1 MSIRKLF
8 GSTDQSR
15 NYLSDA
21 TEQEAFE
28 DVESVRNVNQ
38 LKLKQDTFVPHI
50 DYSKPENFAKFG
62 SAYLYYKSAI
72 ERITDFYPYD
82 GSDAEINQFYN
93 NSLDIEKYIFN
104 NLYPRTNGH
113 IIMSSDEWGTLSGSL
128 QSGYGLPSTLEY
140 IDFQGGPHTIYD
152 GSQNTPKLF
161 RDPYSSKLQFS
172 NLYET
177 DLYVSAS
184 LPAGYGTGSRE
195 SNLKADFDKGVTIE
209 FWAKTGSL
217 DLALTNKQVLVD
229 IWNNELSS
237 SANGGAE
244 GANPNPHYGRIT
256 VTFNGISAG
265 VPFNITAQSGAT
277 GIFEQTIGTDIKVD
291 TFDDWK
297 HYAFVIQNTASNFV
311 TTLYVDGRV
320 NDINT
325 VASTTINEINSK
337 NMVARL
343 GALLTA
349 PSGAA
354 DSAQKVENMVGAG
367 KLSGSVDEFRYWKV
381 ARSGKDIGKN
391 WFTQVRGGTNTDIAN
406 TTLGVYYKFNEGI
419 AGNSTTDSSVLD
431 YSGRLSNG
439 TWTGYSSTS
448 RNTGSAMIEASAST
462 QEYLDPIIYST
473 NSEVSTLKEN
483 LLSSGSYH
491 DNQNNS
497 SFKDLVPSWVIEDDE
512 LSETNNLNVISHIM
526 GAYFDKL
533 HSYISAIPEFKNN
546 VYTSGAY
553 TPLPFAQHLPQSLGL
568 YTPETFIDADVM
580 EKFLNRDDTTLFEGD
595 LTETKNLIYLNLYNN
610 IAHIYK
616 AKGTEKAVRN
626 ILRCF
631 HVGEQLVKL
640 NAYSNNN
647 IYTLANNL
655 QQTTL
660 KKKYL
665 NLNDRNS
672 AAGIVYEATSS
683 GDSET
688 RGYISGSGPLGYEDR
703 YGMTLEADVEFPY
716 YLLDSEDTVDRDPI
730 KVSLFGIYSASVD
743 NGSDPTFFATDDVNF
758 QVFARR
764 PDLRSRNVYFLLTS
778 SLTPFPIPEL
788 TSSIFY
794 NAYDNQQWNF
804 SVRLKPNNFPVTDMV
819 TGSTGYTYDVI
830 FKGINTELG
839 YVKESF
845 YLTSSIS
852 NAAGKALLNAS
863 KRVYAGAQ
871 RTNMTGTLLAPSDVR
886 VGGVR
891 YWAKYLDDVS
901 LEQHLFDV
909 NNVGISSSYQNI
921 SPIDSNNAGYD
932 ILNSNM
938 LVLDWNFGNVTSS
951 DTAGNFEV
959 TDYSSGSALIR
970 NNYGWAGGLA
980 GHQHSGFGVGF
991 SGSTTNVVDNKLVNT
1006 FKFIDP
1012 ELVVSS
1018 DMIQILSEDDI
1029 VFGANL
1035 SNSPISIPSY
1045 RYTLEKSQY
1054 MAISQ
1059 EMLQFFAGVVD
1070 FNNVIGEPV
1079 NRYRDRYKTLEKLR
1093 EIFFRRVTDVQQVE
1107 KFITYYKWFDDAIA
1121 TILSQLLPASADFD
1135 ADVFNT
1141 VESHVLERNKYK
1153 SQFPTIE
1160 FKEPELDD
1168 AMEGAYASSY
1178 PYVEGSTPMPTSP
1191 RSTEIKRWY
1200 WDRRSRRN
1208 APEITSGDSTIDEQ
1222 RNIVRDV
1229 VYNNPHLSQSI
1240 GRISGSTG
1248 LATSTIRKFTVERLS
1263 KVFLLKAQSPFSTA
1277 SRTLK
1282 GGTNFT
1288 NNKNIHF
1295 TYNSLYPAGPVNTD
1309 NNVYVPE
1316 NILLGFTDEMEGY
1329 HETVDLND
1337 VNAKYKRYLPVNNGR
1352 DWQNGYGYAN
1362 VKSSYVFPFNIISPA
1377 VSSGFNKQVI
1387 DRVTGNIQITN
1398 LHHDG
1403 YGSAIEVPMQGPF
1416 TDYAVGG
1423 HQSRHIAL
1431 NTGSDNYTNRPEAW
1445 KIFLGQCAGASSTSG
1460 AIGMGG
1466 ADYPWPEANAEGV
1479 RPYPMT
1485 ASQKAVYYRDF
1496 IAKSPLNI
1504 KNLKIVTGST
1514 PLGNYTSNYEIF
1526 HSVGSIANP
1535 RNFIENQP
1543 TLPVQLTK
1551 STQGRSMLSLH
1562 RTDEEHFQF
1571 VSDYSVSYL
1580 TGATGKSIITGRF
1593 AAPGGMEVMSLGYL
1607 DFRGSEMS
1615 VYNSLLNRNLTVI
1628 KPSQG
1633 PSGTFSEATGAG
1645 GPGIRVSDIHHK
1657 DFGMRAHLARHSAKF
1672 GRDSLNVTAS
1682 DNLPGKVYDQLP
1694 AAYKISR
1701 NTKRRLT
1708 QTQNFG
1714 TVTTGT
1720 LYDNW
1725 FIQHQIPQ
1733 SDRQYS
1739 WFTNSLADPT
1749 SDRYLNF
1756 APLYGTLAGYYSNSA
1771 GIVSYFDFV
1780 SASSVT
1786 SSTTPTLFQP
1796 TARIDIFTLE
1806 PLSASTNNILG
1817 FPTASSPSSYFN
1829 SVFID
1834 NLPAATSND
1843 ITGATANF
1851 FNLLMTQ
1858 RGNTYG
1864 WNWKKT
1870 HQQSN
1875 PVTIGELKANE
1886 ITVADQKDVLTRY
1899 RLHPLSLRGRTALIN
1914 FDAPTSTF
1922 SKRGKNLKTNAV
1934 TIKATNNNE
1943 MIYFGS
1949 TDLADYVLPSMDT
1962 TTTPFYQL
1970 IDASRTQGYNLNW
1983 IAYTEALFPSARN
1996 EFMSYSTGR
2005 IDYDNK
2011 YWRDNLDNRV
2021 TLGSAEP
2028 NSFDIT
2034 IMLSQSSWV
2043 LDAQE
2048 DFETRTG
2055 PVTGSAPSEFAFSAQ
2070 GKAGEL
2076 QNNYFSFFTGTLSS
2090 SGTPGEGIDYRA
2102 PRMLR
2107 MGALYS
2113 HKHMIAPR
2121 RSARAPTGPTAI
2133 DTYGPGTFTETL
2145 QLYSGEAKWEANTQ
2159 AGILIKSG
2167 DTTVFESHPSE
2178 PWFNEY
2184 EDFRYD
2190 VKLMAKGYS
2199 IVPEFRI
2206 SEHVE
2211 DYLKYGVNACRD
2223 KIDTFT
2229 IPGTIHTSATASFYK
2244 DFSNSEFMQDFLK
2257 VKNDSLLT
2265 AKEIRLICSAAI
2277 RFNPYKGFYPA
2288 QRTLDLVSQFSRSYA
2303 ENLIGNALSTP
2314 GSTAT
2319 ANYGF
2324 PKLVQPQQAA
2334 GALRPLFQTLFAPGI
2349 LYNTI
2354 KSGLAVD
2361 YPIVADDTKVDRS
2374 LNYYG
2379 AGKGP
2384 NTNNWAVTST
2394 ASGSSGITGYDGG
2407 EFWDRRIPF
2416 EAIVEPEQYL
2426 NGISVF
2432 DIEPHPSMSLY
2443 VTSAWGATSGDPIY
2457 SMMANNFF
2465 GEVAYFFLKDQ
2476 EFTRLE
2482 SNTLTDDI
2490 RFASGAIYGAR
2501 AKLRRSVSGSRS
2513 YEYESGSAGNNDP
2526 YGRFGGLLAT
2536 AGGLQV
2542 GSYPIPQDPRQNP
2555 NFKESFTM
2563 YSRPSAFGP
2572 AVGGRP
2578 TGSASKYA
2586 SVINSAP
2593 IDSFTGFN
2601 WAYTPPYTNGEAWVD
2616 LIFKPSH
2623 TKSYDLDQ
2631 ILAEITPV
2639 YWRVD
2644 PGYNGINGLP
2654 YADYQTPL
2662 ISSYVQYSGNLQSI
2676 YAGRNVNANAM
2687 QMSAAIDLFG
2697 VERVMEEETD
2707 KFGNEIKSTNKV
2719 VGKKWVIQPKFET
2732 PMMNF
2737 SDVGIHALTAS
2748 DGTLTLPTYGSGAT
2762 PQGMWHQF
2770 GIIETDPKKGIFLE
2784 IDDIPTEWLKFH
2796 YDVVN
2801 NSTAYNGNDI
2811 NAGPKIFSRMKSLV
2825 DVAGFDKRRNR
2836 ARLGEL
2842 TEQTILREAIV
2853 AVPYI
2858 IESIDNKTLRKGVSK
2873 NITKTRKSFI
2883 SIPTERYESAL
2894 ASEKGSLRGDSL
2906 DAAGESIRKLIQR
2919 MEQYVL
2925 PPHLDFLNNENIDP
2939 MVMYI
2944 FEFEY
2949 KLDQDD
2955 LSYIWQNIAPRD
2967 YKKITLTTQSIAHD
2981 LSINE
2986 LLSEDD
2992 IMDNENLRWMVFKAH
3007 QRATVTYDDL
3017 RADQVNQAV
3026 SKDRGNSSGLRGA
3039 NRGASSNDRSGRRGN
3054 RSESA
3059 RVYESGYPIGFNWP
3073 YDFISF
3079 VEMIKLDAEVLY
3091 DEGDGSRFSGER
3103 GMADEQLWVTAPGMT
3118 VSSAIEGRSA
3128 SSGKNIQGTLGTQD
3142 TQIAGESATQK
3153 MNKRTAELLG
3163 SD

>member
-1 MSIRKLF
+1 MSIKKLF
-8 GSTDQSR
+8 GADTSR
-15 NYLSDA
+15 NYLGDI

-28 DVESVRNVNQ
+28 NAESVRNVNA
-38 LKLKQDTFVPHI
+38 LKLKQDTFVPQI
-50 DYSKPENFAKFG
+50 DYTDPKNFAKYG

-72 ERITDFYPYD
+72 ERIIDFYPYD

-128 QSGYGLPSTLEY
+128 QSGYGLPSSLEY
-140 IDFQGGPHTIYD
+140 IDLKGGPHTIYD
-152 GSQNTPKLF
+152 GNKTTPQLF

-184 LPAGYGTGSRE
+184 LPAGYGSGSRE

-209 FWAKTGSL
+209 FWTKTGSI
-217 DLALTNKQVLVD
+217 DLSLTNKQVLVD
-229 IWNNELSS
+229 VWNNELSS
-237 SANGGAE
+237 SAYAGAA
-244 GANPNPHYGRIT
+244 GTNPNPHYGRIT
-256 VTFNGISAG
+256 VMFNGLSAG
-265 VPFNITAQSGAT
+265 SPFRLTAQSGAT
-277 GIFEQTIGTDIKVD
+277 GIFEQSIGTDITVD

-297 HYAFVIQNTASNFV
+297 HYALVMYNTGSDFI
-311 TTLYVDGRV
+311 TKLYVDGRI

-325 VASTTINEINSK
+325 ATSTTVNEINSK
-337 NMVARL
+337 NMTGRL

-349 PSGAA
+349 PSGAGGN
-354 DSAQKVENMVGAG
+354 SQEVENMIGAG

-381 ARSGKDIGKN
+381 MRTGKQIGKD

-419 AGNSTTDSSVLD
+419 SGDSTTDSSVLD

-439 TWTGYSSTS
+439 TWTGYESAARS
-448 RNTGSAMIEASAST
+448 TGSAIIEASAST
-462 QEYLDPIIYST
+462 QEYRDPIIYST

-483 LLSSGSYH
+483 LLASGSYH
-491 DNQNNS
+491 DANNNAA
-497 SFKDLVPSWVIEDDE
+497 FKDLIPSWVLEDDE
-512 LSETNNLNVISHIM
+512 LSETNNINIVTHIM
-526 GAYFDKL
+526 GAYFDKI
-533 HSYISAIPEFKNN
+533 HAYISALPTFKNTL
-546 VYTSGAY
+546 YTSGAY
-553 TPLPFAQHLPQSLGL
+553 TPLPFAEHLPQSLGL
-568 YTPETFIDADVM
+568 YSPELFIDADVM
-580 EKFLNRDDTTLFEGD
+580 EKFLNRDDTTLFQGD

-610 IAHIYK
+610 IANIYK
-616 AKGTEKAVRN
+616 AKGTQKAVRN

-631 HVGEQLVKL
+631 HAGEELVKL
-640 NAYSNNN
+640 NAYSDNN
-647 IYTLANNL
+647 IYTLSNNL
-655 QQTTL
+655 QQTTVN
-660 KKKYL
+660 KNYL
-665 NLNDRNS
+665 NLNNANNLQS
-672 AAGIVYEATSS
+672 VVYQAQDPSNGES
-683 GDSET
+683 
-688 RGYISGSGPLGYEDR
+688 RGYISGSEDAATNENP
-703 YGMTLEADVEFPY
+703 YGLTLEADVQFPSY
-716 YLLDSEDTVDRDPI
+716 VLGPDDPVDRQPLTI
-730 KVSLFGIYSASVD
+730 SLFGMYSASVD
-743 NGSDPTFFATDDVNF
+743 DESDPTFFASDKTNF
-758 QVFARR
+758 QIFAV
-764 PDLRSRNVYFLLTS
+764 RSERESADVYFKLTS
-778 SLTPFPIPEL
+778 SLAPFPLPEL
-788 TSSIFY
+788 TSSVFF
-794 NAYDNQQWNF
+794 NVYDNQQWNF
-804 SVRLKPNNFPVTDMV
+804 SVRIKPKNFPLADMV
-819 TGSTGYTYDVI
+819 SGSSPASYDVI

-845 YLTSSIS
+845 YLTSSIVVS
-852 NAAGKALLNAS
+852 EASSLLKGA
-863 KRVYAGAQ
+863 KRVFGGAH

-886 VGGVR
+886 IGGIR
-891 YWAKYLDDVS
+891 YWGKYLDDIS

-909 NNVGISSSYQNI
+909 NNIGISSSYQHI
-921 SPIDSNNAGYD
+921 SPLDSNNVGYD

-938 LVLDWNFGNVTSS
+938 LFLDWNFGNVTSS
-951 DTAGNFEV
+951 DSSGNFYV
-959 TDYSSGSALIR
+959 TDYSSGSTLIR
-970 NNYGWAGGLA
+970 NNYGWVGDIAGY
-980 GHQHSGFGVGF
+980 QYSGYGYGF
-991 SGSTTNVVDNKLVNT
+991 SGSATNVVDKTPINT

-1012 ELVVSS
+1012 EMVVAS
-1018 DMIQILSEDDI
+1018 DMIQILSDDDV
-1029 VFGANL
+1029 VFGSDLA
-1035 SNSPISIPSY
+1035 NSPNSIPSY
-1045 RYTLEKSQY
+1045 RYVLEKSQY
-1054 MAISQ
+1054 AAISQ

-1070 FNNVIGEPV
+1070 FNNIVGEPV
-1079 NRYRDRYKTLEKLR
+1079 NRYRDRYKTMEKLR
-1093 EIFFRRVTDVQQVE
+1093 ETFFRRVTDVQQVE
-1107 KFITYYKWFDDAIA
+1107 KFITYYKWFDDALAEI
-1121 TILSQLLPASADFD
+1121 IGQLLPASADFNPD
-1135 ADVFNT
+1135 IFNT

-1160 FKEPELDD
+1160 FEEPDLN
-1168 AMEGAYASSY
+1168 AALEGVFASSY
-1178 PYVEGSTPMPTSP
+1178 PYVEGSTPLPSSP

-1200 WDRRSRRN
+1200 WDHRALRQ
-1208 APEITSGDSTIDEQ
+1208 ADEITSRNSTVDEQ

-1240 GRISGSTG
+1240 SFISGSGGIAESTARSFAVNR
-1248 LATSTIRKFTVERLS
+1248 LAKT
-1263 KVFLLKAQSPFSTA
+1263 FLLKAYSPFSTGA
-1277 SRTLK
+1277 LSLK

-1288 NNKNIHF
+1288 NNKNINF
-1295 TYNSLYPAGPVNTD
+1295 TYNALYPAGPVNTE

-1316 NILLGFTDEMEGY
+1316 NILVGFTDEMEGY
-1329 HETVDLND
+1329 HETTDLND
-1337 VNAKYKRYLPVNNGR
+1337 VNAKYKRYLPVNHGR
-1352 DWQNGYGYAN
+1352 NWQNGYGYAN

-1403 YGSAIEVPMQGPF
+1403 YGTFIEVPMQGPF
-1416 TDYAVGG
+1416 TNYAVGG
-1423 HQSRHIAL
+1423 HQSRHIKL
-1431 NTGSDNYTNRPEAW
+1431 NTGSDDYTNRPEAW
-1445 KIFLGQCAGASSTSG
+1445 KILLGQCAGTTSTSG
-1460 AIGMGG
+1460 AIGMAG
-1466 ADYPWPEANAEGV
+1466 ADYPWPEANEESV
-1479 RPYPMT
+1479 RPYPLT
-1485 ASQKAVYYRDF
+1485 GAQKAVYYRDF

-1514 PLGNYTSNYEIF
+1514 PLGNYTSNYEIL
-1526 HSVGSIANP
+1526 HSVGAFANP

-1543 TLPVQLTK
+1543 TLPTELTR

-1580 TGATGKSIITGRF
+1580 TSAAGKSIITGRF
-1593 AAPGGMEVMSLGYL
+1593 AAPGGMEVMSRGYL
-1607 DFRGSEMS
+1607 DIRGSEFS
-1615 VYNSLLNRNLTVI
+1615 VYNSLLNRNLSVI

-1657 DFGMRAHLARHSAKF
+1657 DFGMRAHLARHSAQF

-1694 AAYKISR
+1694 AAYKINR
-1701 NTKRRLT
+1701 NTKNRLT
-1708 QTQNFG
+1708 QIENYG
-1714 TVTTGT
+1714 TVTTGA

-1725 FIQHQIPQ
+1725 FVQYQIPR

-1739 WFTNSLADPT
+1739 WFTTSLADPN
-1749 SDRYLNF
+1749 SDRYLSF
-1756 APLYGTLAGYYSNSA
+1756 APVHGALAGYYSSSA

-1780 SASSVT
+1780 SASSVS
-1786 SSTTPTLFQP
+1786 SSTLPTLFQP
-1796 TARIDIFTLE
+1796 TTRVAVFTLD

-1817 FPTASSPSSYFN
+1817 FPTASSPNSYFN
-1829 SVFID
+1829 SVFIEGTD
-1834 NLPAATSND
+1834 AAVSVA
-1843 ITGATANF
+1843 ITGSAANF
-1851 FNLLMTQ
+1851 FNLLMTS
-1858 RGNTYG
+1858 RGTTYG

-1870 HQQSN
+1870 HLQSN
-1875 PVTIGELKANE
+1875 PVTMGERRANE
-1886 ITVADQKDVLTRY
+1886 ITVADENDVLSRY
-1899 RLHPLSLRGRTALIN
+1899 RLHPLSLRGRPALIN
-1914 FDAPTSTF
+1914 FDAPTSPLSARDRNSSRPNT
-1922 SKRGKNLKTNAV
+1922 V

-1943 MIYFGS
+1943 LIYFGS
-1949 TDLADYVLPSMDT
+1949 VDLADYVLPTIDI

-1970 IDASRTQGYNLNW
+1970 IGASRTQGYNLNW

-1996 EFMSYSTGR
+1996 EFMSYSTER

-2011 YWRDNLDNRV
+2011 FWRDSLDNRV

-2028 NSFDIT
+2028 NSFNIT
-2034 IMLSQSSWV
+2034 IMLSQSSWP

-2055 PVTGSAPSEFAFSAQ
+2055 PVTGSAPSEFAFSVQ

-2167 DTTVFESHPSE
+2167 ATTVFESHPSE

-2707 KFGNEIKSTNKV
+2707 KFGNEIKSTNKIA
-2719 VGKKWVIQPKFET
+2719 GKKWVIQPKFET

-3091 DEGDGSRFSGER
+3091 DEGDGSRFSGQRE
-3103 GMADEQLWVTAPGMT
+3103 GADEQLWVTAPGMT
-3118 VSSAIEGRSA
+3118 VSTATGDTLM
-3128 SSGKNIQGTLGTQD
+3128 SSGKSIGGTLSEQGMKER
-3142 TQIAGESATQK
+3142 A
-3153 MNKRTAELLG
+3153 NKLLG
-3163 SD
+3163 GD